1 MSQSL
6 SLMSAKIEWQ
16 VSIFHSMYHW
26 RTIPAVYLQ
35 VYRSYSDGSYP
46 DLCFQGLTFSRVC
59 VHKEPIDTN
68 IIVPC
73 CLMLA
78 FCLTLN
84 IMFILLC
91 SSYNEIRNKNLL
103 DREEKKKSICLP
115 DWCLQNSILVLFIWK
130 YYFEILTNCKFMF
143 WWNLLRG
150 IKYYLRMVTILL
162 YWLMLTFKLCGIIF
176 LPLYFKIYVTLF
188 IYDWSIL

>member
-1 MSQSL
+1 
-6 SLMSAKIEWQ
+6 MSAKIEWQ

-78 FCLTLN
+78 FCLTSN

-103 DREEKKKSICLP
+103 DREEKKNPSVYQTDVCRTQYLFCLFDNIILKYWQIANLCFGGTYWGELSITLEWLLFC
-115 DWCLQNSILVLFIWK
+115 SID
-130 YYFEILTNCKFMF
+130 
-143 WWNLLRG
+143 
-150 IKYYLRMVTILL
+150 
-162 YWLMLTFKLCGIIF
+162 LC
-176 LPLYFKIYVTLF
+176 
-188 IYDWSIL
+188 

>member
-35 VYRSYSDGSYP
+35 VYRWYSDGSYP

-78 FCLTLN
+78 FCLTSN

-103 DREEKKKSICLP
+103 DREEKKNPSVYQILMFAELNTCSVYLKILFWNI
-115 DWCLQNSILVLFIWK
+115 DKLQ
-130 YYFEILTNCKFMF
+130 
-143 WWNLLRG
+143 
-150 IKYYLRMVTILL
+150 
-162 YWLMLTFKLCGIIF
+162 
-176 LPLYFKIYVTLF
+176 IYVLVEL
-188 IYDWSIL
+188 IEGN